1 MKRIA
6 LIVAGGSGSRIGGP
20 IPKQFLLLNGRPM
33 LMYTIEKFHD
43 ISDRVIIVLP
53 EIHSAFWQQ
62 LCIEHQFTLSVT
74 LVYGGDTR
82 AASVKNGLA
91 VIEEE
96 SIVAVHDA
104 ARPLVSKKLIDKLYI
119 SAANHGNAIPVIPVG
134 ETMRMVDGEHNY
146 VVDRSQFR
154 LVQTP
159 QCFKTEML
167 LKSFHM
173 VDYQNFT
180 DDSSLYQAA
189 GHQIHLEEGEPFNI
203 KVTHPNDFLFA
214 EYYLQSV
221 ERNNLKM
228 HSYKN

>member
-6 LIVAGGSGSRIGGP
+6 LIVAGGSGSRIGGS

-33 LMYTIEKFHD
+33 LMHTIEKFHD

-62 LCIEHQFTLSVT
+62 LCIEHQFTLNVT
-74 LVYGGDTR
+74 LVFGGVTR

-91 VIEEE
+91 AIEMD

-119 SAANHGNAIPVIPVG
+119 SAVTNGNAIPVIPVG
-134 ETMRMVDGEHNY
+134 ESMRYVDGETNN
-146 VVDRSQFR
+146 VVDRSQYR

-159 QCFKTEML
+159 QCFRTEL
-167 LKSFHM
+167 LVKAFDKA
-173 VDYQNFT
+173 DYQNFT
-180 DDSSLYQAA
+180 DDASLLQAA
-189 GHQIHLEEGEPFNI
+189 GYQVHLEEGEPFNI
-203 KVTHPNDFLFA
+203 KITQANDFLFA
-214 EYYLQSV
+214 EYYIQSI
-221 ERNNLKM
+221 EQNNFKT
-228 HSYKN
+228 STYKN